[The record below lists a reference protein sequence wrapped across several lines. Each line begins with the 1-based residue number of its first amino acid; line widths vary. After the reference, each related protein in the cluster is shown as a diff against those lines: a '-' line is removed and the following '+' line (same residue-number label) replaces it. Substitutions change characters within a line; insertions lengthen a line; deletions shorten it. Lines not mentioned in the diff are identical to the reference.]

1 LRHTDIAIAGGGLAG
16 SLAAAMLGRAGI
28 DAVLIDP
35 HPAYPPDF
43 RCEKL
48 DLFQLKTLQLTG
60 VANAALQAS
69 TPDHDCWVARSG
81 RHIDTLPGEHQRGI
95 LYDTLVNTVR
105 SQIPANTEKIIGKV
119 TDIAPGPD
127 RQTVILANSEEISA
141 RLVVMS
147 TGLNIGLQ
155 HKLGIS
161 RRILSPAHSISI
173 GFDMEPVGR
182 SAFPFSALTY
192 FSERPRNRM
201 AYFTTFP
208 IGSTMRVNLFDYRDL
223 DDPWHKQ
230 LREAP
235 QDTLFALWPGLRNLT
250 GDFHVPGFIKIRPV
264 DLYVSEGHRQD
275 GIVLVGDAFS
285 TSCPAAGTGARKV
298 LVDVERL
305 CNVHVPTW
313 LATPGMSEKK
323 LASFCADPVKQACD
337 AFCLRK
343 AFELRSCSINPG
355 LQWAA
360 MRAAKFVYQFAKGL
374 TRPSTVPPSSSD
386 TDVDGPVEQAPSFA
400 GSSSAHE

>member
-1 LRHTDIAIAGGGLAG
+1 
-16 SLAAAMLGRAGI
+16 
-28 DAVLIDP
+28 VL
-35 HPAYPPDF
+35 
-43 RCEKL
+43 
-48 DLFQLKTLQLTG
+48 Q
-60 VANAALQAS
+60 VS
-69 TPDHDCWVARSG
+69 TPDHDCWVARNG

-105 SQIPANTEKIIGKV
+105 SQIPANIGTITSKV
-119 TDIAPGPD
+119 TDIATGSD
-127 RQTVILANSEEISA
+127 RQTVKLANGEEISA

-173 GFDMEPVGR
+173 GFDIEPVGR
-182 SAFPFSALTY
+182 PAFPFSALTY
-192 FSERPRNRM
+192 FTERPRNRM
-201 AYFTTFP
+201 AYLSAFP

-235 QDTLFALWPGLRNLT
+235 QDTLFALWPGLRKLT
-250 GDFHVPGFIKIRPV
+250 GDFNVSGFIKIRPV

-275 GIVLVGDAFS
+275 GIVLVGDAFA

-305 CNVHVPTW
+305 CNVHIPTW

-323 LASFCADPVKQACD
+323 LASFYADPVKRACD
-337 AFCLRK
+337 EFCLRK
-343 AFELRSCSINPG
+343 AFELRSCSINHGPR
-355 LQWAA
+355 WAA
-360 MRAAKFVYQFAKGL
+360 MRAAKFIYQFAKGL
-374 TRPSTVPPSSSD
+374 TRPSPVAPSPND
-386 TDVDGPVEQAPSFA
+386 TDIDGSVEQAPTFA
-400 GSSSAHE
+400 RSSPAHE